1 VPRPASSL
9 RSLSVII
16 PAKNASA
23 VLAATLDDIADF
35 TKDAEL
41 DNEIIVVDD
50 GSTDATGIIAK
61 THPSR
66 PRLLVNDR
74 NRGKGYSVRRA
85 MLESTHDWALLTD
98 ADNATSIDHLD
109 RFAPFARDYDVI
121 IASRRL
127 PGSRIVRPQPRIR
140 QKLGQIYPHLVR
152 IVALPEISDSQAGF
166 KLFSRDAA
174 RVIFSHLRTERF
186 AFDTEAL
193 LLARLLNYRIAEVA
207 IDWNNPADS
216 SLDIRT
222 DTFRMM
228 YDLMRMTLRL
238 RLLKK
243 SLPLVEGAPV
253 AVPTQRAD
261 KFGLRVAETDATHP
275 PLRPD

>member
-1 VPRPASSL
+1 MQNFLVPHPASSL
-9 RSLSVII
+9 GSLSVVI

-23 VLAATLDDIADF
+23 VLTNTLDDIGRFIRSAR
-35 TKDAEL
+35 L
-41 DNEIIVVDD
+41 DTEIIVVDD
-50 GSTDATGIIAK
+50 GSTDTGAIAES
-61 THPSR
+61 HLLR
-66 PRLLVNDR
+66 PRVLVNHR

-85 MLESTHDWALLTD
+85 MLEASRNWALLTD
-98 ADNATSIDHLD
+98 ADNSTSIDHLD
-109 RFAPFARDYDVI
+109 RFASFAPHYDVI

-127 PGSRIVRPQPRIR
+127 PGSRIIRPQPPIR

-166 KLFSRDAA
+166 KLFCRDAA

-228 YDLMRMTLRL
+228 YDLR
-238 RLLKK
+238 
-243 SLPLVEGAPV
+243 G
-253 AVPTQRAD
+253 
-261 KFGLRVAETDATHP
+261 
-275 PLRPD
+275 